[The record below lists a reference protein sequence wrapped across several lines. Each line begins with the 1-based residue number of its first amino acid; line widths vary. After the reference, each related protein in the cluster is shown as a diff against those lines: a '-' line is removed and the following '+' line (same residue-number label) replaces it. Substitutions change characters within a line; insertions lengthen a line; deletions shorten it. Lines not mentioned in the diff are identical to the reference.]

1 MFSANAEALVD
12 VPFGGS
18 LRAGFP
24 SPAQDYTSEAINL
37 GKILV
42 RDNETTFY
50 ARVEGNS
57 MCEAGICDGDLV
69 VIDKS
74 IEASE
79 GDIVAAFIDG
89 EFTLKR
95 FHVDTN
101 EGCAWLMPANAD
113 FKPIKVKMSNGE
125 QSVIYDSIFVN
136 DKYEQVETVTVYQEV
151 LRHPEEAL
159 EEDMKKEA
167 TD

>member
-1 MFSANAEALVD
+1 MFSADAEALID
-12 VPFGGS
+12 VPYGGS

-24 SPAQDYTSEAINL
+24 SPAQDYATDA
-37 GKILV
+37 
-42 RDNETTFY
+42 TFY

-57 MCEAGICDGDLV
+57 MCEAGIFDGDLV

-74 IEASE
+74 IEAKE

-95 FHVDTN
+95 FKVDEH

-113 FKPIKVKMSNGE
+113 YKPIKV
-125 QSVIYDSIFVN
+125 
-136 DKYEQVETVTVYQEV
+136 T
-151 LRHPEEAL
+151 EENTFL
-159 EEDMKKEA
+159 VWGVMTFCIRRLHE
-167 TD
+167 

>member
-57 MCEAGICDGDLV
+57 MCEAGICDGDG
-69 VIDKS
+69 KAEKRS
-74 IEASE
+74 ASS
-79 GDIVAAFIDG
+79 DRYIQ
-89 EFTLKR
+89 
-95 FHVDTN
+95 
-101 EGCAWLMPANAD
+101 GCQ
-113 FKPIKVKMSNGE
+113 I
-125 QSVIYDSIFVN
+125 
-136 DKYEQVETVTVYQEV
+136 
-151 LRHPEEAL
+151 
-159 EEDMKKEA
+159 
-167 TD
+167 

>member
-1 MFSANAEALVD
+1 MEKLKLLKGDFACKLSLALA
-12 VPFGGS
+12 PTIK
-18 LRAGFP
+18 AGFP

-113 FKPIKVKMSNGE
+113 FKPIKV
-125 QSVIYDSIFVN
+125 
-136 DKYEQVETVTVYQEV
+136 T
-151 LRHPEEAL
+151 EENNFMVWGVMTFCIRRFH
-159 EEDMKKEA
+159 E
-167 TD
+167 

>member
-1 MFSANAEALVD
+1 MSTHNHLIMTNLDQEIRAQMFSANAEALVD

-113 FKPIKVKMSNGE
+113 FKPIKV
-125 QSVIYDSIFVN
+125 
-136 DKYEQVETVTVYQEV
+136 T
-151 LRHPEEAL
+151 EENNFMVWGVMTFCIRRFH
-159 EEDMKKEA
+159 E
-167 TD
+167 

>member
-1 MFSANAEALVD
+1 MSTHNHLIMTNLDQEIRLQMFSANAEALVD

-69 VIDKS
+69 VILS
-74 IEASE
+74 LIH
-79 GDIVAAFIDG
+79 I
-89 EFTLKR
+89 
-95 FHVDTN
+95 
-101 EGCAWLMPANAD
+101 
-113 FKPIKVKMSNGE
+113 
-125 QSVIYDSIFVN
+125 
-136 DKYEQVETVTVYQEV
+136 
-151 LRHPEEAL
+151 
-159 EEDMKKEA
+159 
-167 TD
+167 

>member
-1 MFSANAEALVD
+1 MMTNKEMEIRQQMFSADAEALID
-12 VPFGGS
+12 VPYGGS

-24 SPAQDYTSEAINL
+24 SPAQDYATDAINL

-42 RDNETTFY
+42 RDSETTFY

-57 MCEAGICDGDLV
+57 MCEAGIFDGDLV

-74 IEASE
+74 IEAKE

-95 FHVDTN
+95 FKVDEH

-113 FKPIKVKMSNGE
+113 YKPIKV
-125 QSVIYDSIFVN
+125 
-136 DKYEQVETVTVYQEV
+136 T
-151 LRHPEEAL
+151 EENTFL
-159 EEDMKKEA
+159 VWGVMTFCIRRFHE
-167 TD
+167 

>member
-1 MFSANAEALVD
+1 MTLKKQEIRLQMFSCNAGNLLD

-24 SPAQDYTSEAINL
+24 SPAQDYTADAINL

-42 RDNETTFY
+42 RDSETTFY

-57 MCEAGICDGDLV
+57 MRDAGICDGDLV

-74 IEASE
+74 IEASD
-79 GDIVAAFIDG
+79 GDVVAAFIDG

-95 FHVDTN
+95 FHVDVN
-101 EGCAWLMPANAD
+101 EGCAWLLPANSD
-113 FKPIKVKMSNGE
+113 FKPIKV
-125 QSVIYDSIFVN
+125 
-136 DKYEQVETVTVYQEV
+136 T
-151 LRHPEEAL
+151 
-159 EEDMKKEA
+159 
-167 TD
+167 TDNNFMVWGVMTFCIKRFHE

>member
-1 MFSANAEALVD
+1 MTNLDQELRLQMFSANAEALVD

-57 MCEAGICDGDLV
+57 MYEAGICDGDLV

-113 FKPIKVKMSNGE
+113 FKPIKV
-125 QSVIYDSIFVN
+125 
-136 DKYEQVETVTVYQEV
+136 T
-151 LRHPEEAL
+151 EENNFMVWGVMTFCIRRFH
-159 EEDMKKEA
+159 E
-167 TD
+167 